1 MHESR
6 FLPQAITVFTTNE
19 RVQLFQAALGLEPD
33 FRCDYEKCP
42 VLFDEL
48 FNLGAA
54 GGQLAILDEDFFVD
68 VEGMLSGVR
77 SYVDDREACGQGL
90 ALMVVCS
97 RRKAGDPVLRELAEY
112 CDIYDIVYD
121 CDYAGIVNGV
131 EKIMRRQN
139 SRLDVL
145 ELFRRD
151 SEAAGP
157 EESPQATLVTPADT
171 SLDRSMVFTMD
182 NIEVTIKIH
191 GQVEN

>member
-1 MHESR
+1 MYESR
-6 FLPQAITVFTTNE
+6 FVPQAITVFTTNE

-68 VEGMLSGVR
+68 VGRMLAGVR
-77 SYVDDREACGQGL
+77 SYVDDSEACAQGL

-121 CDYAGIVNGV
+121 CDYAGIVNGI

-151 SEAAGP
+151 FGEGEP
-157 EESPQATLVTPADT
+157 EESPQVTLIAPPDTPSDK
-171 SLDRSMVFTMD
+171 SMVLTMD
-182 NIEVTIKIH
+182 NIEVIIKVH
-191 GQVEN
+191 G

>member
-1 MHESR
+1 MYESR
-6 FLPQAITVFTTNE
+6 FVPQAITVFTTNE

-68 VEGMLSGVR
+68 VGRMLAGVR
-77 SYVDDREACGQGL
+77 SYVDDSEACAQGL
-90 ALMVVCS
+90 ALVVVCS

-121 CDYAGIVNGV
+121 CDYAGIVNGI

-151 SEAAGP
+151 FGEGEP
-157 EESPQATLVTPADT
+157 EESPQVTLIAPPDTPSDK
-171 SLDRSMVFTMD
+171 SMVLTMD
-182 NIEVTIKIH
+182 NIEVIIKVH
-191 GQVEN
+191 G

>member
-1 MHESR
+1 MYESR
-6 FLPQAITVFTTNE
+6 FVPQAITVFTTNE

-68 VEGMLSGVR
+68 VGRMLAGVR
-77 SYVDDREACGQGL
+77 SYVDDSEACAQGL

-121 CDYAGIVNGV
+121 CDYAGIVNGI

-151 SEAAGP
+151 FGEGEP
-157 EESPQATLVTPADT
+157 EESPQVTLVTPPDT
-171 SLDRSMVFTMD
+171 PSDKSMVLTMD
-182 NIEVTIKIH
+182 NIEVIIKVH
-191 GQVEN
+191 G

>member
-1 MHESR
+1 MYESR
-6 FLPQAITVFTTNE
+6 FVPQAITVFTTNE

-68 VEGMLSGVR
+68 VGRMLAGVR
-77 SYVDDREACGQGL
+77 SYVDDSEACAQGL

-121 CDYAGIVNGV
+121 CDYAGIVNGI

-151 SEAAGP
+151 FGEGEP
-157 EESPQATLVTPADT
+157 EESPQVTLVAPPDTPSDK
-171 SLDRSMVFTMD
+171 SMVLTMD
-182 NIEVTIKIH
+182 NIEVIIKVH
-191 GQVEN
+191 G

>member
-1 MHESR
+1 MYESR

-77 SYVDDREACGQGL
+77 SYVDDSEACAQGL

-112 CDIYDIVYD
+112 
-121 CDYAGIVNGV
+121 GI
-131 EKIMRRQN
+131 EKIMRRRN

-151 SEAAGP
+151 SEAAEPG
-157 EESPQATLVTPADT
+157 ESPQVTLVTPADT

-182 NIEVTIKIH
+182 NIEVTIKVH
-191 GQVEN
+191 G

>member
-6 FLPQAITVFTTNE
+6 FVPQAITVFTTNE

-68 VEGMLSGVR
+68 VGGMLAGIR

-121 CDYAGIVNGV
+121 CDYPGIVNGI
-131 EKIMRRQN
+131 ETIMRRRN

-151 SEAAGP
+151 AGEGES
-157 EESPQATLVTPADT
+157 EESPQATLVAPVDTPSDK
-171 SLDRSMVFTMD
+171 SMVLTMD
-182 NIEVTIKIH
+182 NIEVTIK
-191 GQVEN
+191 VRR